1 MAGSSFGRVHQ
12 ARSPACS
19 LPCPS
24 LSPSLLTS
32 CPLLLP
38 SLPPSLL
45 TSCSLPFPSLPPYIG
60 FSPLSL
66 PPSLNPVLSPYPPSL
81 LPACPS
87 RFPSLPPY
95 MHIVGLHKEAV
106 DQLIDIQ
113 VGQQVKNSLRE
124 GGREEGREGR
134 RREVGGKVRNIER
147 ERKWAGRKVGGKN
160 SHILP
165 TLSSNPPSLPLSL
178 ASSFPP
184 SSSLPTC
191 ML

>member
-1 MAGSSFGRVHQ
+1 MTNWGRREARREEWREGGGRAWEVAHEWEVMAGSSFGRVHQ

-24 LSPSLLTS
+24 LSPSLLTACS
-32 CPLLLP
+32 LLFP

-45 TSCSLPFPSLPPYIG
+45 TSCSLPFPPLPPYIG

-66 PPSLNPVLSPYPPSL
+66 PPSLHRFLSPFPPSL
-81 LPACPS
+81 LRACPS

-113 VGQQVKNSLRE
+113 VGQQIK
-124 GGREEGREGR
+124 
-134 RREVGGKVRNIER
+134 
-147 ERKWAGRKVGGKN
+147 
-160 SHILP
+160 
-165 TLSSNPPSLPLSL
+165 
-178 ASSFPP
+178 
-184 SSSLPTC
+184 
-191 ML
+191 